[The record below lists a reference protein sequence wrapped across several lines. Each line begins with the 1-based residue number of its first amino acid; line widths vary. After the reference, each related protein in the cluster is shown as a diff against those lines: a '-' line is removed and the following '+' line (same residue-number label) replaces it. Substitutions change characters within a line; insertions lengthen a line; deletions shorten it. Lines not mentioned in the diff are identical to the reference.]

1 MNNQI
6 IAHLNTLL
14 QQAEEAKEKTS
25 EILKS
30 TYSDL
35 CELEAEA
42 RDINEQINILRTAYE
57 AKLQVYEATLQA
69 DFDAQQFKIKI
80 ANLIQE
86 QDKI

>member
-6 IAHLNTLL
+6 IAHLNNLNTLL

-25 EILKS
+25 KILKS

-42 RDINEQINILRTAYE
+42 RDINEQINIVRT
-57 AKLQVYEATLQA
+57 VYEAALQA
-69 DFDAQQFKIKI
+69 EFDAQQFKIKI

>member
-42 RDINEQINILRTAYE
+42 RDINEQINIVRT
-57 AKLQVYEATLQA
+57 VYEATLQA